1 MMLNR
6 IGGTMEDALRA
17 LEAAVTE
24 IDYLMNDGLRIS
36 RAELDKL
43 KALADALDGIA
54 GTYEMPIFKLLK
66 ED

>member
-1 MMLNR
+1 
-6 IGGTMEDALRA
+6 MEDALRA
-17 LEAAVTE
+17 LEAAVAE

-36 RAELDKL
+36 RTELDKL

-54 GTYEMPIFKLLK
+54 GTYEMPIFKLVK